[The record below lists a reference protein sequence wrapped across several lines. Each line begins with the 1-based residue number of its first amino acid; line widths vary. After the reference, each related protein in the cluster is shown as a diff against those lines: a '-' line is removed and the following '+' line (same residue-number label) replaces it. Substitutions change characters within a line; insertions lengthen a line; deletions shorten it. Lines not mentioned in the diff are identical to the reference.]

1 MTSARVS
8 IGPARG
14 GLRRQ
19 WRTAFAVMISAL
31 LLALG
36 GVTAT
41 YLQVS
46 SHYQVA
52 ARNLDAAISQTSQLD
67 AAVNDHEIQSHLL
80 WQGSP
85 IDRAAYLRGQDQ
97 ITTMFQVSLR
107 ELQGTGEH
115 ALVARAWQTWR
126 SVLTSRGL
134 WGAQAG
140 PKPGGVTAA
149 MQAAY
154 GKAQDQ
160 VYFAFGQL
168 SVAAI
173 RDGSHDLTVADRF
186 QTIGIGLLV
195 AAFALVLA
203 IVFYFGRRLT
213 TDVVHPIER
222 LQAAANRLREG
233 SLEYR
238 IDGADSTHANEIRKL
253 ADAFND
259 MADALSASH
268 SELAQRAA
276 VDSLT
281 GLANRASFNERLRSH
296 INPDDRRSQTVSVLF
311 VDIDDFKFVN
321 DSVGHAGGDALLAA
335 VAERL
340 ASCARSDDFVAR
352 LGGDEFAI
360 MVVGTS
366 ADTTAADSMAQR
378 VLNAFRT
385 PFVLGDRQFS
395 IAVSIGVSAVR
406 RDASDAE
413 SLIAE
418 ADFAMYSAKRAG
430 NGRREIFDAATT
442 AIVAPKALAADA
454 RAAVT

>member
-1 MTSARVS
+1 
-8 IGPARG
+8 
-14 GLRRQ
+14 
-19 WRTAFAVMISAL
+19 
-31 LLALG
+31 
-36 GVTAT
+36 
-41 YLQVS
+41 
-46 SHYQVA
+46 
-52 ARNLDAAISQTSQLD
+52 
-67 AAVNDHEIQSHLL
+67 
-80 WQGSP
+80 
-85 IDRAAYLRGQDQ
+85 
-97 ITTMFQVSLR
+97 
-107 ELQGTGEH
+107 
-115 ALVARAWQTWR
+115 
-126 SVLTSRGL
+126 
-134 WGAQAG
+134 
-140 PKPGGVTAA
+140 

-160 VYFAFGQL
+160 VYLAFGQL

-238 IDGADSTHANEIRKL
+238 IEVADSTHANEIRKL

-296 INPDDRRSQTVSVLF
+296 IDPDDRRSHTVSVLF

-321 DSVGHAGGDALLAA
+321 DSVGHAGGDALLVA
-335 VAERL
+335 VAKRL

-395 IAVSIGVSAVR
+395 IAVSIGVSAMR
-406 RDASDAE
+406 RDASDVE

-430 NGRREIFDAATT
+430 KGRREIFDAATT
-442 AIVAPKALAADA
+442 AVATPTALGVDA
-454 RAAVT
+454 RAAVN